1 MYTAH
6 FRYNNGTVRASEFR
20 HFREHSNRVRA
31 DGAIICGRIQI
42 IAGDFNFRNARE
54 LKNVASNL

>member
-6 FRYNNGTVRASEFR
+6 FRESSRTVRASEFR

-31 DGAIICGRIQI
+31 DGAKTCGRIQI
-42 IAGDFNFRNARE
+42 IAGDFNFRNAGE
-54 LKNVASNL
+54 QLEVASNL